1 MQKENTHIVF
11 GRIGR
16 RTLIDSN
23 VVDLNKSQIISF
35 DDILNMGPAC
45 DLNACEEIQKRIDWW
60 QNVGG
65 NSNPPVEQD
74 LKSIETIVENAD
86 NTDKIFIWTGC
97 CASEIISTARL
108 IYYLSKFGKPIFI
121 ANFNVPVRSV
131 HGDIVYPKA
140 LNQTATFQVKDI
152 FDQFER
158 IDRSRLQDWSD
169 LWEKVK
175 SENGQ
180 LWICDTRGQIAPVK
194 IDYFDSFLLA
204 KCDENFKKAARVIGE
219 TLVDTDF
226 NVGDSYL
233 NWRLKQLAL
242 NKKIEARGRLIEIRD
257 YEVRKILPI

>member
-16 RTLIDSN
+16 RTLIGSH

-35 DDILNMGPAC
+35 DDILNIGPAC
-45 DLNACEEIQKRIDWW
+45 DLNAGEEIQKRIDWW

-86 NTDKIFIWTGC
+86 NIDKIFIWTGC

-108 IYYLSKFGKPIFI
+108 IYHISKLGKPIFI
-121 ANFNVPVRSV
+121 ANFNIPVRSV
-131 HGDIVYPKA
+131 RGDIVYPKA

-152 FDQFER
+152 FEQFER

-180 LWICDTRGQIAPVK
+180 LRILDNRGQIAPVK

-219 TLVDTDF
+219 TLMDTDF

-242 NKKIEARGRLIEIRD
+242 NKKMEVRGRLIEIRD
-257 YEVRKILPI
+257 YEVRKLPIN